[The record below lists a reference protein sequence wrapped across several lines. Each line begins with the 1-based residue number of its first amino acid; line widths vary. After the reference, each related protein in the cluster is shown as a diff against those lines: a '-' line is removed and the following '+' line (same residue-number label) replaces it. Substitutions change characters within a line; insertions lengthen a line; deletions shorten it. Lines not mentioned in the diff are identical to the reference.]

1 MTMSRPPTMRPLQ
14 VNNHS
19 LSLWSININNLCQD
33 YKHLPAVHFADQTL
47 PPHSLSLFCLIKTSA
62 SENKSHTI
70 LIVFFYD
77 CALNL
82 MAFVL
87 RHSSH
92 VASRLQAMRTWRP
105 SLPGTTRPSGRP
117 SSGRYAAVFPEN
129 REKINLQPKQIIST
143 DVSLAGLRHPHGP
156 AARHCRHRRPLL
168 ILVSP
173 VLYFTLFFYTL
184 THDNSLV
191 VVCLPSAPVRFF
203 IQTHPGLYMA
213 S

>member
-70 LIVFFYD
+70 LIVFFFMIVRWIWWHSSY
-77 CALNL
+77 
-82 MAFVL
+82 

-129 REKINLQPKQIIST
+129 REKINLEPKQIIST

-173 VLYFTLFFYTL
+173 VLYFTLFFTL
-184 THDNSLV
+184 WHMITV
-191 VVCLPSAPVRFF
+191 
-203 IQTHPGLYMA
+203 
-213 S
+213 